1 MSVNDNGIEFTSNDN
16 INTIDE
22 KISNPRMRVRKT
34 ATEAAEKKISQNLKN
49 KSESRRVANKS
60 FDLAPIAEETPGDT
74 ENSSTEPDSKMS
86 PKSKS
91 NFKSFNINWNNK
103 KNQPVRNTPN

>member
-49 KSESRRVANKS
+49 KSES
-60 FDLAPIAEETPGDT
+60 
-74 ENSSTEPDSKMS
+74 
-86 PKSKS
+86 
-91 NFKSFNINWNNK
+91 K
-103 KNQPVRNTPN
+103 K